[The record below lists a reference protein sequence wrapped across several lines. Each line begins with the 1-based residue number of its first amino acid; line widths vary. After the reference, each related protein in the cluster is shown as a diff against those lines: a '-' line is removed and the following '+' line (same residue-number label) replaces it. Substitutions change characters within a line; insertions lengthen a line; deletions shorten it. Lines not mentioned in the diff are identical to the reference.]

1 MHCKELVQ
9 FYYGKQRV
17 PHPCTR
23 LFSETKSVP
32 VWEDGV
38 CHYLYKRT
46 YKVQQDVCFREICEP
61 SLPDKTQSS
70 VPDETAVP
78 AIAA

>member
-1 MHCKELVQ
+1 
-9 FYYGKQRV
+9 RV

-61 SLPDKTQSS
+61 SSPPAKTQKSS
-70 VPDETAVP
+70 VPEERAVSTG
-78 AIAA
+78 A